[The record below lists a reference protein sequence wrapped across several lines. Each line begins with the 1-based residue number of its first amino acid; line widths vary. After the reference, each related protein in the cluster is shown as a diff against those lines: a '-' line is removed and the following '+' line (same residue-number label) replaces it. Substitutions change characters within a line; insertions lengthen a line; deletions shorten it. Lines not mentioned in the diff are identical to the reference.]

1 MPIGDK
7 LQKFT
12 IALVA
17 ALLAVGCGLAL
28 THVGRSGERTALEIE
43 NAAPTV
49 GEGRNLTREVLRS
62 RRERGETVAEVH
74 PDPSLGERQP
84 VATKEATAKEAVAK
98 EAPATKEASA
108 KDNSAGKDGAKPK
121 ATVATVAVTL
131 PRSRPESVNE
141 QPAPDAAAAATAQA
155 EQPRSFGSMVF
166 STVSHLSGK
175 AANLTGDTANFVID
189 LPGKLISAGGRL
201 FERQPAPAEAPPPQ
215 KREAL

>member
-7 LQKFT
+7 LQKFS

-84 VATKEATAKEAVAK
+84 VVSKEVAAKEAVAK
-98 EAPATKEASA
+98 EAAAKEASA
-108 KDNSAGKDGAKPK
+108 KDSSAGKDSAKPK
-121 ATVATVAVTL
+121 ATAATVAVTL

-141 QPAPDAAAAATAQA
+141 QPAPDAAAATAQA

-189 LPGKLISAGGRL
+189 LPGKLFSAGGRL
-201 FERQPAPAEAPPPQ
+201 FERQPAPAEPSPPQ